1 MFMDMK
7 NEEVAQIATLFKHQL
22 IDHLVLC
29 TKDVI
34 PVLFCVRLTV
44 LEEQDHQIWEYSS
57 VERFEKIIIRR

>member
-1 MFMDMK
+1 MK
-7 NEEVAQIATLFKHQL
+7 NEEIAQIATLFKHQL

-29 TKDVI
+29 TEDVI

-57 VERFEKIIIRR
+57 VERFEKIIKRR